1 MKRSLLVRA
10 GEALAPDAF
19 SLVLDSENDAKGKL
33 DFKSGLTKKY
43 VIEYCNLC
51 FNGLR
56 NMVHGKSIN
65 FFLVVVPFEY
75 CVFALL
81 SW

>member
-33 DFKSGLTKKY
+33 DFKSGLTK
-43 VIEYCNLC
+43 
-51 FNGLR
+51 
-56 NMVHGKSIN
+56 
-65 FFLVVVPFEY
+65 
-75 CVFALL
+75 
-81 SW
+81 